1 MRESVNHFMNDPWWQ
16 ISRGMSESLNEELKK
31 ELSQQHIL
39 YGKEAIAVARRE
51 DNDDVIFW
59 IEKMNKYAVVH
70 LTYSIETS
78 SEYPITSL
86 YTRRE
91 LEEYCK
97 SVSKSTVSL
106 GMVTN
111 NLLKSAKDML
121 LY

>member
-1 MRESVNHFMNDPWWQ
+1 
-16 ISRGMSESLNEELKK
+16 MSESLNEELKK
-31 ELSQQHIL
+31 ELSPQHIL

-97 SVSKSTVSL
+97 SVSK
-106 GMVTN
+106 
-111 NLLKSAKDML
+111 

>member
-1 MRESVNHFMNDPWWQ
+1 MMRESINHFMNDPWWL
-16 ISRGMSESLNEELKK
+16 ISKGMSESLNEELKK

-97 SVSKSTVSL
+97 SVSK
-106 GMVTN
+106 
-111 NLLKSAKDML
+111 